1 MKVGESLDEEGSGF
15 GDSGGVPYCE
25 ADGEYCEAVGEYH
38 RRCIGFLICGDRT
51 LSLG

>member
-1 MKVGESLDEEGSGF
+1 MGDNLDDEGSGF

-25 ADGEYCEAVGEYH
+25 AVGEYCEAVGEYH
-38 RRCIGFLICGDRT
+38 RRWIGFLIRGDGT